1 MKNITTLI
9 IILMIGGLWGYYFY
23 SQDKL
28 PFVKHNVPI
37 ISPTPALDIPVF
49 PSATLTP
56 SRIPISQDILE
67 IKKAFADKYGKNIAD
82 IDLTLSDDNGT
93 HAIGTVKFKLA
104 MEGGW
109 VLAAKAAGGW
119 VIAQDG
125 NGNVICDA
133 ISAYNFPRSMVSEC
147 VDNKGKLIKL

>member
-9 IILMIGGLWGYYFY
+9 IILIIGGLWGYYFY
-23 SQDKL
+23 SQNKL
-28 PFVKHNVPI
+28 PFYTKPVVVVT
-37 ISPTPALDIPVF
+37 PTPATDVPVF
-49 PSATLTP
+49 PSATLAP
-56 SRIPISQDILE
+56 SRIPVSQDILE
-67 IKKAFADKYGKNIAD
+67 IKKAFADKYGKNVND
-82 IDLTLSDDNGT
+82 IELTLSDDDGT

-125 NGNVICDA
+125 NGSVMCDSV
-133 ISAYNFPRSMVSEC
+133 SAYNFPKSMVPEC
-147 VDNKGKLIKL
+147 VDSKGKLIKL